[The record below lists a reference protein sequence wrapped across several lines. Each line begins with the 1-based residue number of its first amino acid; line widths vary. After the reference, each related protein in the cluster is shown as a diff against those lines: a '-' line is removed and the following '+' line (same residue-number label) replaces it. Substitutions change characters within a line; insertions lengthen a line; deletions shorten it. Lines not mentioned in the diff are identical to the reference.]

1 MAIPTSRI
9 LRPSLTSAPRD
20 TALSLFASSAQ
31 CTRRAPLA
39 RFSTSP
45 SLLKGPG
52 RGDNNKNRGVSGVRH
67 TGLRPRQTL
76 SVKRKDYENQKLPT
90 PVQPTSQISGDP
102 EHGLYGFFKDKKLLL
117 TPVEEGRHGRAW
129 TVNELRNR
137 DWETLQQL
145 WWVCVRE
152 RNRLATAHFE
162 HRRQGAGHGKTEM
175 EERDETIQET
185 MKAILDTLA
194 ERNTAYEE
202 AYKLAKHDPTIDLG
216 RPGHQYQESSYD
228 AEDMYQEDDNLSDPN
243 GVIPKEAS
251 EGQPPQA
258 ETISVS
264 QPSTVPIPEAAPS
277 KELPKQ
283 PNAS

>member
-1 MAIPTSRI
+1 MAMPTSRI
-9 LRPSLTSAPRD
+9 LRPSLPSAPCD
-20 TALSLFASSAQ
+20 TALSLFVSPAQ

-45 SLLKGPG
+45 SLWKGPG

-90 PVQPTSQISGDP
+90 PAQPTSQINGDP
-102 EHGLYGFFKDKKLLL
+102 DHGLYDFFKDKKLLL

-145 WWVCVRE
+145 WWVCVKE
-152 RNRLATAHFE
+152 RNRLATAHYE
-162 HRRQGAGHGKTEM
+162 HKRQGAGYGQSEM
-175 EERDETIQET
+175 EQRDETIQET

-194 ERNTAYEE
+194 ERNNAYEE
-202 AYKLAKHDPTIDLG
+202 AYKLAKHDPTIDL
-216 RPGHQYQESSYD
+216 RRTGHQYQESSYD
-228 AEDMYQEDDNLSDPN
+228 AEDMYQEDTLNDPV
-243 GVIPKEAS
+243 GVVPKEAS
-251 EGQPPQA
+251 ERQPP
-258 ETISVS
+258 ISVS
-264 QPSTVPIPEAAPS
+264 QPSTEPSSDASPS
-277 KELPKQ
+277 KELSKQ
-283 PNAS
+283 PNAP